1 MAHSAVYA
9 YLEWSDP
16 MNRRQ
21 ITLTVALAAFGATAA
36 FAAPAPSQKS
46 PEEIDEI
53 VTAFVQKETEFS
65 QARENYTYRQT
76 VRVYDYG
83 RNLNAKRSIGK
94 WELIQDVDFNP
105 AGRRQE
111 RVVYAPPS
119 TLQTFFLGPED
130 MEDIRNVQPFVMTND
145 DRPLYDV
152 AFLGEETIDEIE
164 CYVFSVKPK
173 QLVKGERYFEGQ
185 VWVDQLDLQIVKTY
199 GKGVGQIKEKDRGK
213 KAFPRFETYRDQVDG
228 KYWFP
233 VYTRAEDTLR
243 FDTGDVKMKMVI
255 KYEDYKEYKAQS
267 TITFGDVVEGD
278 GEADQQPQIEETP
291 KP

>member
-1 MAHSAVYA
+1 MS
-9 YLEWSDP
+9 
-16 MNRRQ
+16 RRQ
-21 ITLTVALAAFGATAA
+21 QWMPVMIAFALGASAM
-36 FAAPAPSQKS
+36 AAPAPTQKS
-46 PEEIDEI
+46 PEEINQI
-53 VTAFVQKETEFS
+53 IQAFVEKETEFS
-65 QARENYTYRQT
+65 KARENYTYRQT

-83 RNLNAKRSIGK
+83 QNLNAKQSIGK
-94 WELIQDVDFNP
+94 WELVQDVDFNS

-111 RVVYAPPS
+111 RVVYAPVS

-130 MEDIRNVQPFVMTND
+130 MEDLRNVQPFVMTTEEL
-145 DRPLYDV
+145 PEYDV
-152 AFLGEETIDEIE
+152 QFLGDEKVDEIE
-164 CYVFSVKPK
+164 TYVFSVKPK
-173 QLVKGERYFEGQ
+173 DLEKGKRYFEGQ
-185 VWVDQLDLQIVKTY
+185 VWVDQRDLQIVKTY

-243 FDTGDVKMKMVI
+243 FDTGDVKMKMII

-267 TITFGDVVEGD
+267 TITFGDVVTGGTPDE
-278 GEADQQPQIEETP
+278 PPVVETP